1 MLKWHARRSTPFS
14 LTLSTLQGFSF
25 VLGSGAHSAL
35 KSGSAPFLFPVSLSL
50 SFVFFPLP
58 SHSLSDRLK
67 GSSDSV
73 FFCCVPLTSP
83 SLFFFFRF
91 WCFCSLQLP
100 GQSSRVLLLSCLV
113 LKCLISFTRL
123 SVFLWWFGV
132 VSPSVAFFFCSFRFA
147 T

>member
-1 MLKWHARRSTPFS
+1 MRGDPPRSLLLSQHSRGSLSSLEVAHIPPLRAALRPFS
-14 LTLSTLQGFSF
+14 
-25 VLGSGAHSAL
+25 
-35 KSGSAPFLFPVSLSL
+35 SLSL
-50 SFVFFPLP
+50 SLSLLFFFPLP